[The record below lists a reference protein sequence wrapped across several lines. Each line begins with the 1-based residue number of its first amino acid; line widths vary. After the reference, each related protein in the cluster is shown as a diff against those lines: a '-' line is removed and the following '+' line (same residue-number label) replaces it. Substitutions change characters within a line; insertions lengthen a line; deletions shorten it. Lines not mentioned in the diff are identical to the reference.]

1 MRLLIFLLA
10 LLSAFSVSAFEPD
23 LSHLISPKQELN
35 FCVTAFGYEGCS
47 DKEDDAYLAACL
59 TYIDNA
65 DVPPDTSD
73 RKNYS
78 LECGYKPQS
87 GSKPVRITKFCIKQ
101 AYPPYGCTPSST
113 YSSITYGNLVNDIV
127 YSCPP
132 DHEPDY
138 DINVP
143 LSPVPTEGPTF
154 MCAKP
159 LDSEEPEK
167 DPDCPEP
174 TDNDPF
180 VFGTG
185 GSGSVCFPAPNGRQC
200 EIKTDSNGGY
210 YIPISYGST
219 EPAECVPD
227 PEPEEPEEPDEP
239 DDPDKPDNP
248 DDPTPTPAPDEPE
261 EPKEADD
268 SDKTDILD
276 AVNQV
281 NDNLNVINDNMNIGI
296 ESNTERLDRVAL
308 EIQNSNELLSS
319 VKANTLNI
327 DDSATVIRDR
337 IKESTDFLD
346 GIKEGTKEGVDILDG
361 IKEGQKEGIDLLDEI
376 KENTEKEDFTI
387 TAGRKKGGLND
398 LFSDADLLLVKTEI
412 EDKKT
417 ELTEYIETIQSE
429 SESILDLD
437 PNISGSYT
445 EHKEIIKGVE
455 VDLGVGRF
463 SNFYQMIAP
472 AIILI
477 ASIAALFII
486 LGSNKE

>member
-65 DVPPDTSD
+65 DVPPDTSE

-101 AYPPYGCTPSST
+101 FYPPYGCDSSST

-227 PEPEEPEEPDEP
+227 PEPEEPEEPEEP

-296 ESNTERLDRVAL
+296 ESHTERLDRMAK
-308 EIQNSNELLSS
+308 ETQNSNELLATIKS
-319 VKANTLNI
+319 NTLNTYKGTTETT
-327 DDSATVIRDR
+327 DVIRDQ
-337 IKESTDFLD
+337 IKETTKVATAVGTATTEIKKGNTESTKQTTLL
-346 GIKEGTKEGVDILDG
+346 EG
-361 IKEGQKEGIDLLDEI
+361 I
-376 KENTEKEDFTI
+376 KENTKKEPVSI
-387 TAGRKKGGLND
+387 TSSRKKGGLND